1 MGTTPVSVDDAGPAR
16 AGITDVKV
24 IYRARPGVA
33 PAPSSD
39 GVRRHAFLERVP
51 LDAKGLDAG
60 QLSSFGFD
68 EKHAGIGLIWVGD
81 TARAHALG
89 DLGDLV
95 VATEE
100 HVFFER
106 AKPAIEIVAYTHG
119 VPGSTRAEFQARYAA
134 LGERLRDWGGPAELM
149 CRYVQSHVLGD
160 ADGPDAVGEL
170 GFASAEHLTRLLSE
184 RWLFEE
190 LLPYEAEFLDHS
202 RSVQL
207 IVRRR

>member
-1 MGTTPVSVDDAGPAR
+1 MGTPPVSVDCAGPAG
-16 AGITDVKV
+16 AGTSSVKV
-24 IYRARPGVA
+24 VYLARPGVS
-33 PAPSSD
+33 PAPSAG
-39 GVRRHAFLERVP
+39 GVLRHAFLERVP
-51 LDAKGLDAG
+51 LDADGLDAG
-60 QLSSFGFD
+60 ALSGFGFD
-68 EKHAGIGLIWVGD
+68 EEHAGIGLIWVRDG
-81 TARAHALG
+81 ARAQALG
-89 DLGDLV
+89 DVGDLV

-119 VPGSTRAEFQARYAA
+119 ISGSTRAEFQARYTA

-149 CRYVQSHVLGD
+149 CRYVQCHVLGD
-160 ADGPDAVGEL
+160 AEGPDAVGEL
-170 GFASAEHLTRLLSE
+170 GFESAEHLTRLLSE

>member
-1 MGTTPVSVDDAGPAR
+1 LDHAGPAG

-24 IYRARPGVA
+24 VYLARPSWS

-39 GVRRHAFLERVP
+39 SALRHVFLERVP
-51 LDAKGLDAG
+51 LDADGLDAG
-60 QLSSFGFD
+60 QLSGFGFD
-68 EKHAGIGLIWVGD
+68 EEHAGMGLIWARD
-81 TARAHALG
+81 TAHAQALG
-89 DLGDLV
+89 DLGDLM

-106 AKPAIEIVAYTHG
+106 AEPAIEIVAYTHG

-134 LGERLRDWGGPAELM
+134 LGERLRDWGGPAELI
-149 CRYVQSHVLGD
+149 CRYVQNHVLGD
-160 ADGPDAVGEL
+160 GDGPDAVGEL
-170 GFASAEHLTRLLSE
+170 GFASAEHLTRLLGE
-184 RWLFEE
+184 RWLFDE
-190 LLPYEAEFLDHS
+190 LLPYEARFLDHS

>member
-1 MGTTPVSVDDAGPAR
+1 MGTPPVSVDHLGGAGV
-16 AGITDVKV
+16 GTTDVKV
-24 IYRARPGVA
+24 IYLARPGVG

-39 GVRRHAFLERVP
+39 GVRRRAFLERVP
-51 LDAKGLDAG
+51 LDADGLDAG
-60 QLSSFGFD
+60 QLSQFGFD
-68 EKHAGIGLIWVGD
+68 EQHAGVGLIWVVGRD
-81 TARAHALG
+81 QAQALG
-89 DLGDLV
+89 NLGDLV

-119 VPGSTRAEFQARYAA
+119 VAGRTRAEFQARYAT